1 MNIPN
6 LLTSLRIL
14 LVPVIILLILRDR
27 YLAAM
32 WLLLGAGVTDA
43 LDGFIARRF
52 NQLTHLGAIL
62 DPLADKTLVVATF
75 LVLAG
80 TRLVP
85 WWLAAA
91 VVLRDLVIL
100 CGAAAWY
107 RRAGCLEIDPSWLS
121 KANTFFQISLL
132 YLVIGTHAGI
142 AAIGPWLPILFSITF
157 STTVFSGLHYVVIW
171 GRRAQRL

>member
-6 LLTSLRIL
+6 LLTILRIL
-14 LVPVIILLILRDR
+14 LVPVIILLILRQR
-27 YLAAM
+27 YQAAM
-32 WLLLGAGVTDA
+32 WLLLVAGITDA

-62 DPLADKTLVVATF
+62 DPLADKTLIVATF

-80 TRLVP
+80 KGLVP
-85 WWLAAA
+85 WWLAGA

-100 CGAAAWY
+100 CGAGAWY
-107 RRAGCLEIDPSWLS
+107 RKAGCLEIDPSWLS

-132 YLVIGTHAGI
+132 YLVIGYHAGVTAI
-142 AAIGPWLPILFSITF
+142 APWLPLFFSFTF
-157 STTVFSGLHYVVIW
+157 STTIFSGLHYVIIW
-171 GRRAQRL
+171 SRRARRI